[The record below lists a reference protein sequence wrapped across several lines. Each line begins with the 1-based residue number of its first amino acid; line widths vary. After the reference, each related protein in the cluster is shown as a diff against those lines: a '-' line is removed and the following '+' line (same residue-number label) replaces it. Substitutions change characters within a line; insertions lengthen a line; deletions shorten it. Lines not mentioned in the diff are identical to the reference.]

1 MTPDDPRHGT
11 PSGYFAHRKDGEEAC
26 DACRRAHARR
36 WQQYLAGKA
45 RGEVLMVD
53 ATGTRRRIQALCAVG
68 WSVMEQARQL
78 GVTEMAVRN
87 LLTQTT
93 VQVAT
98 AARHQALYERLI
110 KATPRPGRG
119 PTRARSHAAK
129 QGWPPPTAWFDIDDP
144 DEQPDLG
151 GDGRMSPN
159 EKLAEFEWLTSLGV
173 AEPEALRRVDWS
185 QEAMEKH
192 LQRTKKDEAA

>member
-11 PSGYFAHRKDGEEAC
+11 PRGYFAHRKDGETAC

-53 ATGTRRRIQALCAVG
+53 ATGTRRRVQALCAIG
-68 WSVMEQARQL
+68 FSVMEQARQL
-78 GVTEMAVRN
+78 GVTEMTVRN
-87 LLTQTT
+87 LMTKRT

-98 AARHQALYERLI
+98 AARHKALYERLCES
-110 KATPRPGRG
+110 TPAPGRG

-129 QGWPPPTAWFDIDDP
+129 SGWPPPSAWFDIDDP
-144 DEQPDLG
+144 NEQPDLG
-151 GDGRMSPN
+151 DGKRMSAA

-173 AEPEALRRVDWS
+173 SEPEALRQVGWTWD
-185 QEAMEKH
+185 AMEKH
-192 LQRTKKDEAA
+192 LERQKKEAA